1 MFINQ
6 NYLNSAI
13 NIKKKRWKINDKHKT
28 ILNYYFDNV
37 TRFPSS
43 IELNKLAQKFNV
55 TSRRIQVF
63 FQNKRQRSNAS
74 NASNVSNTTNK
85 NNESPN
91 KKSKKCTLTNEDY
104 LDIIDVFTSNN
115 NENYLED
122 EYNELIEHSE
132 LAEYNFAEY
141 NFTECNNLT
150 EEQIILNQFAKEEE
164 QIVFLKLNLDES
176 LIFKIYFLAFAFK
189 KLFMSTFNYIDNLN
203 LAYYHLQTLN
213 NFQQD
218 LMIKDLINVIIQI
231 EFDKIIYE
239 NPHLNNNIAYH
250 LALKSIF
257 DIIESNKII

>member
-13 NIKKKRWKINDKHKT
+13 NIKKKRWKINDKHKI
-28 ILNYYFDNV
+28 ILDYYFDNV

-74 NASNVSNTTNK
+74 NG
-85 NNESPN
+85 SPKKIY
-91 KKSKKCTLTNEDY
+91 KKSKKSTLTNEDY

>member
-74 NASNVSNTTNK
+74 NVSNVSNTTNK

-122 EYNELIEHSE
+122 EYNELIEQRE
-132 LAEYNFAEY
+132 LAGYNFSEY
-141 NFTECNNLT
+141 NNLT

-164 QIVFLKLNLDES
+164 QIVFLKLNLDEN

-203 LAYYHLQTLN
+203 IAFYHLQSLN

-218 LMIKDLINVIIQI
+218 LMIKDLINVIAQI

-257 DIIESNKII
+257 DIVESNKIIS

>member
-63 FQNKRQRSNAS
+63 FQNKRQISNAS

-91 KKSKKCTLTNEDY
+91 KKSKKCTLTNKDY

-115 NENYLED
+115 NKNYLED

-132 LAEYNFAEY
+132 LAMNNFE
-141 NFTECNNLT
+141 ECNNLT